1 MIGLLKLQKD
11 KPEAAKFLQAVALK
25 QDGASIVLTIDVP
38 TDDVVNAMK
47 ASEERKA
54 AKAAQKAENEE
65 KK

>member
-1 MIGLLKLQKD
+1 M
-11 KPEAAKFLQAVALK
+11 AV
-25 QDGASIVLTIDVP
+25 TIEIP

-54 AKAAQKAENEE
+54 AKAAQKAENED